1 MNNKGGYICVPSF
14 VSFMEGNN
22 MLEILLGL
30 IMLPFAVIGAAI
42 TGILVG
48 TFFEEVKNNVKA
60 KTKKSG

>member
-1 MNNKGGYICVPSF
+1 
-14 VSFMEGNN
+14 

-42 TGILVG
+42 TGILLG